1 MNTNFLPWCRTLFPI
16 LACLSIACTETPPP
30 DEEEIVARMG
40 RETIGKSELE
50 EFAAMLLPGLRPDKS
65 GREGRLEYLQSLID
79 EKLLVLEA
87 RARGLDTT
95 RAFKTNLQKRFS
107 TYVVGYYRTRHLY
120 PRIDVT
126 EAEVRDRFIQNGL
139 NRERALWRLVVAT
152 VEEAEQLREETDGQG
167 ANFADLAKAHTLEK
181 SRAAEGGYLGF
192 VHAGTAARLQVPRQ
206 VFNTLP
212 PGEVSQPVPLRN
224 FYQLILFGEERAG
237 DLHAG
242 RDRIMGRLGQEKLA
256 LLTQATTEELA
267 SELDLA
273 IRSEGLKILLEKK
286 KEMGSR
292 RYPQLSPPE
301 AATPLYTY
309 EGGEITVGEY
319 IDHFRTGGG
328 RLVLEGKSEVDR
340 AARRR
345 VLPGFMLW
353 EAARRQGY
361 HELKPMLEWKERE
374 TIDQLITALRQRVL
388 DEQVVVTDEQA
399 EQFYR
404 DNPSFFIEPEEV
416 EIQEILVDDEE
427 QAIQLRQ
434 RLDAGEE
441 MDALV
446 HLSRHPEAGKDRGK
460 RHLHPWEGSEMA
472 RHAFAAQ
479 EGQLLGPI
487 QTGHGHSVFRVLNK
501 SGGRLLPFPEAAQ
514 AATAHVRYRLETRV
528 FNELLAALRE
538 KYADRVQIFEE
549 VLSAVQLPAKD
560 ALPPQVQRR
569 RRDKLYLLGARYFE
583 EARYDKV
590 VEVAQELLQMDS
602 LLVEVRCNLGIA
614 YQKLGRL
621 DEAVA
626 AYQSAIRID
635 STYLRAYHN
644 LAQTYVEQGDFP
656 SAFSELD
663 AALRIEPE
671 SADTYLL
678 LAFFYSAQ
686 GRFDREDEA
695 LSKAVAVDPENAKA
709 WQVLGSAYRK
719 LGRSEPAEAALLRAV
734 ELDPNSEEAWNELG
748 GLYSDAGRYD
758 EADRAIQ
765 RALDID
771 PDYAE
776 AYFNLAQL
784 RSAQG
789 KTEEAQTM
797 LERFESLPPRTDQ
810 MTTK

>member
-1 MNTNFLPWCRTLFPI
+1 MNTKFLPWCRTLFPI

-30 DEEEIVARMG
+30 DEEEIVARVA
-40 RETIGKSELE
+40 REPIGKSELE

-95 RAFKTNLQKRFS
+95 GAFKTNLQKRFS

-126 EAEVRDRFIQNGL
+126 EAEVRDRFIQDGL

-152 VEEAEQLREETDGQG
+152 AEEAARLREETGGQE
-167 ANFADLAKAHTLEK
+167 ADFADLAKAHTLEK
-181 SRAAEGGYLGF
+181 SRAPAGGYLGF
-192 VHAGTAARLQVPRQ
+192 VHAGMAARLQVPRQ

-237 DLHAG
+237 DFHAG

-319 IDHFRTGGG
+319 IDNFRTGGG
-328 RLVLEGKSEVDR
+328 RLVLEGKSKVDR

-361 HELKPMLEWKERE
+361 HELEPMLEWKERE
-374 TIDQLITALRQRVL
+374 TIDQLITALRQQALSEVAVTE
-388 DEQVVVTDEQA
+388 DEA
-399 EQFYR
+399 EQFYH
-404 DNPSFFIEPEEV
+404 DNPDLFIEPEEV

-434 RLDAGEE
+434 RLDTGEK
-441 MDALV
+441 MDSLI
-446 HLSRHPEAGKDRGK
+446 HLSRHPGAWKDRGK
-460 RHLHPWEGSEMA
+460 RHLHPWERSEMA
-472 RHAFAAQ
+472 RQAFAAP
-479 EGQLLGPI
+479 EGRILGPVP
-487 QTGHGHSVFRVLNK
+487 TEHGHTVFRVLEK
-501 SGGRLLPFPEAAQ
+501 KGGRVLPFQEAVQ
-514 AATAHVRYRLETRV
+514 AARTHVRFREETRV

-549 VLSAVQLPAKD
+549 KLGAVQLPAKD
-560 ALPPQVQRR
+560 ALPPEVQRR
-569 RRDKLYLLGARYFE
+569 RQDRLYRLGVRYFE
-583 EARYDKV
+583 EARYDEV
-590 VEVAQELLQMDS
+590 VEVAQELLRMDS

-614 YQKLGRL
+614 YQKLGRME
-621 DEAVA
+621 EAVA

-644 LAQTYVEQGDFP
+644 LAQTHVELGDFP
-656 SAFSELD
+656 SAFSQLD

-695 LSKAVAVDPENAKA
+695 LSKAVAVDPGNAKA